1 MESSSPRSIY
11 GGPSVSVTLIRGQG
25 ELVSELQKSQSPAVD
40 FRRKVSSGT
49 AFHRNQRIPIV
60 VPGPRTGYNH
70 SMKTIHIAGP
80 FLREAMVAFIRGLHA
95 AGLRA
100 RKRTESE
107 RKRALIDFSLGHDF
121 REGFRPRPHGCD
133 AFSLASHAGERLSPV
148 VALEKREQERIY
160 IEAVIRLLD
169 SYRAPLEKRFAEL
182 NGEVDRA
189 PFALLERQRTL
200 KEAKLRIAGQM

>member
-1 MESSSPRSIY
+1 
-11 GGPSVSVTLIRGQG
+11 
-25 ELVSELQKSQSPAVD
+25 
-40 FRRKVSSGT
+40 
-49 AFHRNQRIPIV
+49 
-60 VPGPRTGYNH
+60 
-70 SMKTIHIAGP
+70 MKTIHRAGP
-80 FLREAMVAFIRGLHA
+80 FLRETMVAFIRGLHA
-95 AGLRA
+95 AGL

-107 RKRALIDFSLGHDF
+107 RKRALIDFSLHHDF

-148 VALEKREQERIY
+148 VAFEKREQERIY
-160 IEAVIRLLD
+160 IEAVIGLLD

-200 KEAKLRIAGQM
+200 KEAKLRIAGQT